1 MTSNPSVHEGV
12 SEGPGVVEG
21 YDFPVQASGAVA
33 EAAREIAR
41 RVQAARRYLGDLLG
55 FQPALGLRVLA
66 PGDWD
71 GHAEHPVYGM
81 PHLTGDTLVM
91 PGGRSPFWDG
101 FSTMIAVDDPTSAG
115 QVAAVYPGRDGR
127 VDLTPFVHL
136 LAVHEVA
143 HLFQP
148 PDRVRFPRRWLSEL
162 ACDLAQHAYTSDV
175 EPDSLP
181 VLQTF
186 PHALAGVDLGRFP
199 AHQLEDFEASAPD
212 MESGNYAWYQAQ
224 LHLAA
229 KRVVEAEGSAVIPR
243 LWGAFPPD
251 RPDVA
256 ELDDGALLDV
266 LAAEASPTLA
276 GLIREWPVGY

>member
-1 MTSNPSVHEGV
+1 VTSNPSAHADV
-12 SEGPGVVEG
+12 SGGLAAVDDG
-21 YDFPVQASGAVA
+21 YDFPVRAGGEMAGVA
-33 EAAREIAR
+33 RKIAR
-41 RVQAARRYLGDLLG
+41 RVDGGRRYLADLLG
-55 FQPALGLRVLA
+55 FRPALSLRVLGPA
-66 PGDWD
+66 DWD
-71 GHAEHPVYGM
+71 EHAEHPVYGM
-81 PHLTGDTLVM
+81 PHLTGDTLVV

-101 FSTMIAVDDPTSAG
+101 FVTMIAVDDPTSAG

-148 PDRVRFPRRWLSEL
+148 ADRVRFPRRWLTEL
-162 ACDLAQHAYTSDV
+162 ACDLALHAYVADV
-175 EPDSLP
+175 EPAALP
-181 VLQTF
+181 VLETF
-186 PHALAGVDLGRFP
+186 PRALAGVDLGRFP
-199 AHQLEDFEASAPD
+199 AHQLADFEASAPD

-229 KRVVEAEGSAVIPR
+229 KRVVEAEGSAAIPR
-243 LWGAFPPD
+243 LWRAFPPD
-251 RPDVA
+251 RDEPD
-256 ELDDGALLDV
+256 DSALLEV

>member
-1 MTSNPSVHEGV
+1 MEG
-12 SEGPGVVEG
+12 G
-21 YDFPVQASGAVA
+21 YDFPVHASDDLAGVA
-33 EAAREIAR
+33 RKIAG
-41 RVQAARRYLGDLLG
+41 RVDGARRYLADLLG
-55 FQPALGLRVLA
+55 FRPALSLRVLGPA
-66 PGDWD
+66 DWD
-71 GHAEHPVYGM
+71 GHAEHAVYGI
-81 PHLTGDTLVM
+81 PHLLRGDAGDILVI

-101 FSTMIAVDDPTSAG
+101 FATMIAVDDPTSAG

-148 PDRVRFPRRWLSEL
+148 ADRVRFPRRWLTEL
-162 ACDLAQHAYTSDV
+162 ACDLAVHAYVADV
-175 EPDSLP
+175 EPAALP
-181 VLQTF
+181 ALETF
-186 PHALAGVDLGRFP
+186 PRALAGVDLGRFP
-199 AHQLEDFEASAPD
+199 DHQLADFEASATD

-243 LWGAFPPD
+243 LWRAFPPD
-251 RPDVA
+251 RTEPD
-256 ELDDGALLDV
+256 EPDDAVLLDV